1 VTEPVPGVVDGVRA
15 FVAHSSAGQRVVE
28 PSGLQSVE
36 SIWTSDTNEFTTALG
51 ELAAERNGWRSE

>member
-1 VTEPVPGVVDGVRA
+1 MTKSVPGVVDGVRA

-36 SIWTSDTNEFTTALG
+36 STWTSDTNEFTTALD
-51 ELAAERNGWRSE
+51 ELAVERNGQRSE